1 MPAFLRLAGHLVVYP
16 PPTAETILQVGC
28 SLEIESSPP
37 LLHLRPPS
45 RVRDCSDATVPSAWM
60 RPPRHVPLLAIF
72 RQVEPMTVLFG
83 LFVSFY
89 SLFWIHVMN
98 ISLPATSTISPTGR
112 LDMYTLYTYIYLF
125 HIKEGF
131 MARCPP
137 SNDLQIQGAIFLVAG
152 RKEFFSGTC
161 FPRSIGA
168 EGRRRLTPMK
178 ISSRSDICPRRLLIT
193 SSKRLRSSPSVAVLF
208 SSSCSHIR
216 R

>member
-1 MPAFLRLAGHLVVYP
+1 MPAFFRLAGQLVVYP

-45 RVRDCSDATVPSAWM
+45 RVRDCSDAMVPSAWM
-60 RPPRHVPLLAIF
+60 RPLRLVPLLAIF

-112 LDMYTLYTYIYLF
+112 LDMYTLYTYIYLCHF
-125 HIKEGF
+125 MGLWRVVLQAMISRYKEQFSLLPGGKNSF
-131 MARCPP
+131 
-137 SNDLQIQGAIFLVAG
+137 QGHVFLALLVQ
-152 RKEFFSGTC
+152 KE
-161 FPRSIGA
+161 
-168 EGRRRLTPMK
+168 RRRLTPMK
-178 ISSRSDICPRRLLIT
+178 ICSRSDICPRRLLIT